1 MYSNKTHGIMNV
13 NEWNV
18 ITHSVCA
25 EKERINKAPGKIKN
39 CERNGK

>member
-1 MYSNKTHGIMNV
+1 MYSNKTHGIMKV

-25 EKERINKAPGKIKN
+25 EKRKNK
-39 CERNGK
+39 

>member
-1 MYSNKTHGIMNV
+1 MYKKQKIYAEICTVTKTHGIMKV

-25 EKERINKAPGKIKN
+25 EKRKNK
-39 CERNGK
+39 

>member
-1 MYSNKTHGIMNV
+1 MKV

-25 EKERINKAPGKIKN
+25 EKERINKAPGKNKELRKERKN
-39 CERNGK
+39 E